1 MKISLIFLIF
11 TFFFYFTKP
20 FLHAK
25 IENKIILKVENEI
38 ITNYEIKNKILT
50 TLILSNQQINQENIN
65 KLKTQALEFLIQ
77 NKLRKIELAKHNFK
91 RDNAE
96 INSYLQSISNN
107 DVGSLKDKFDEN
119 NISYELFL
127 EEIEIQLKWQKL
139 IFKIFSNKIQI
150 DENSIEQEVKSILE
164 SQSEIVEFKI
174 SEIEILLDNNINDEQ
189 KISNILSQIE
199 TEGFEE
205 TALKFSVSST
215 ATKRGDLG
223 WVNTQSLSK
232 DIYKAIGNLK
242 IGEISAPIK
251 KQNTALFLKLK
262 DKKISKAKNVD
273 FDKLKTNLVN
283 QKRNELFN
291 LYSRSYLSKLKNNS
305 LIQYVK

>member
-11 TFFFYFTKP
+11 TLFFYFTKP

-25 IENKIILKVENEI
+25 IENQIILKVENEI

-262 DKKISKAKNVD
+262 DKKISKAKNVN
-273 FDKLKTNLVN
+273 FDELKKNLVN

>member
-25 IENKIILKVENEI
+25 IENQIILKVENEI

-127 EEIEIQLKWQKL
+127 EEIEIQL
-139 IFKIFSNKIQI
+139 I
-150 DENSIEQEVKSILE
+150 
-164 SQSEIVEFKI
+164 
-174 SEIEILLDNNINDEQ
+174 
-189 KISNILSQIE
+189 
-199 TEGFEE
+199 
-205 TALKFSVSST
+205 
-215 ATKRGDLG
+215 
-223 WVNTQSLSK
+223 
-232 DIYKAIGNLK
+232 
-242 IGEISAPIK
+242 
-251 KQNTALFLKLK
+251 
-262 DKKISKAKNVD
+262 
-273 FDKLKTNLVN
+273 
-283 QKRNELFN
+283 
-291 LYSRSYLSKLKNNS
+291 
-305 LIQYVK
+305 

>member
-25 IENKIILKVENEI
+25 IENQIILKVENEI

-262 DKKISKAKNVD
+262 DKKISKAKNVN
-273 FDKLKTNLVN
+273 FDELKKNLVN

>member
-139 IFKIFSNKIQI
+139 IFKKFSNKIQI

-223 WVNTQSLSK
+223 WVNSQSLSK

-262 DKKISKAKNVD
+262 DKKISKAKNVN
-273 FDKLKTNLVN
+273 FDELKTNLVN

>member
-20 FLHAK
+20 LLHAK
-25 IENKIILKVENEI
+25 IENQIILKVENEI

-50 TLILSNQQINQENIN
+50 TLILSNQRINQENIN
-65 KLKTQALEFLIQ
+65 KLKKQALEFLIQ

-150 DENSIEQEVKSILE
+150 DENSIEQEVKSILK

-174 SEIEILLDNNINDEQ
+174 SEIEILLDNNNNDEQ

-199 TEGFEE
+199 TVGFEE

-215 ATKRGDLG
+215 ATKGGDLG
-223 WVNTQSLSK
+223 WVNSQSLSK

-262 DKKISKAKNVD
+262 DKKISKAKNVN
-273 FDKLKTNLVN
+273 FDELKKNLVN

>member
-11 TFFFYFTKP
+11 TCFFYFTKP

>member
-223 WVNTQSLSK
+223 WVNSQSLSK

-262 DKKISKAKNVD
+262 DKKISKAKNVN
-273 FDKLKTNLVN
+273 FDELKTNLVN